1 MITGPQMIIMDSSP
15 HPLDG
20 HDPCPAESI
29 EVAYLVR
36 GRDANW
42 EASCR
47 RFVQSYLHHTAGR
60 RHQLSVITKG
70 FTSTSDLL
78 RARDILGPLR
88 AREME
93 VADDSFDIGA
103 YRDWAR
109 QTAATNILLLNTGSE
124 ILCSRW
130 LAKYAAIL
138 TQPGVGLA
146 GATASYESLSH
157 VSQDFPRFPNP
168 HIRTTAI
175 LLRRELFLECAADR
189 RFDTKEDAFRFESGC
204 TGLTRFMAE
213 RGLETLV
220 VGRDGRGYGPK
231 TWPRSGTFREGSQS
245 NLLIGDR
252 VTRLFDAAT
261 WEERCCLV
269 ARTWGAFA
277 GRGRP

>member
-1 MITGPQMIIMDSSP
+1 MITMDSSTQ
-15 HPLDG
+15 PLDG
-20 HDPCPAESI
+20 HDPCPAEPI
-29 EVAYLVR
+29 GVAYLVR

-47 RFVQSYLHHTAGR
+47 RFVHSYLDHVAGCQ
-60 RHQLSVITKG
+60 HQLSVITKG
-70 FTSTSDLL
+70 FPSMRDLQT
-78 RARDILGPLR
+78 ARDILRPLQ
-88 AREME
+88 AHE
-93 VADDSFDIGA
+93 VEVEDDSFDIGA

-130 LAKYAAIL
+130 LAKFAATL
-138 TQPGVGLA
+138 VQPGVGLA

-157 VSQDFPRFPNP
+157 MSRDFPRFPNP

-220 VGRDGRGYGPK
+220 VGRDGRGYGPN
-231 TWPRSGTFREGSQS
+231 TWPRSGTFRQGVQS

-261 WEERCCLV
+261 WDERFFLV
-269 ARTWGAFA
+269 SRTWGSFA
-277 GRGRP
+277 GRGRL